1 MHLNIKSYQTLI
13 FGVGVGVHDGMETA
27 GMPPHHD
34 KLHG

>member
-1 MHLNIKSYQTLI
+1 MHLNIKSYQKLI
-13 FGVGVGVHDGMETA
+13 SGVGDGVETA